1 LLVSGEVAAGVLLDV
16 ARLFSPRVAQENR
29 GEVCL
34 DLSGLGALYSSEHEL
49 GAALLR
55 KARRAGLR
63 ARVGIGSGRFVAR
76 VAARIAEG
84 VRVVPPGGERAFL
97 APLPVGLL
105 PASDDINGALRRFGI
120 ERLGELA
127 GLPPRDLGL
136 RLGPRG
142 LRLRRLARGEDRAPL
157 VLVKVPERFLEEADA
172 PYPLGEVEPLL
183 SVLAGVFE
191 RLAGRLRR
199 RGLAAGRLLLS
210 LGLDPAGN
218 DERCLKLASPTCRV
232 GTWTAVSRLSLE
244 ERPPRAPVASVRAE
258 AGVVPQK
265 ISQLEMFTPR
275 GPAPEKLDDAI
286 ACLASLSRDGRVGSP
301 RQVDSHR
308 PGEFGLVPFGQRMV
322 SLAKL
327 PPFRIP
333 LRIFRPP
340 LEVQVRLENS
350 IPAALVGGKIRGRV
364 LKSAGPWR
372 LEGEW
377 WKDQLLRRD
386 YYEVEL
392 STGSIYRLYEDR
404 PEGRPSNVNA
414 NASPPPHPW
423 FVDAICS

>member
-1 LLVSGEVAAGVLLDV
+1 MEGRRIGCLLVSGEVAAGVLLEV
-16 ARLFSPRVAQENR
+16 ARWFSPRVAQEGE

-34 DLSGLGALYSSEHEL
+34 DLSGLGALYSGEPEL

-55 KARRAGLR
+55 EARRAGLR

-84 VRVVPPGGERAFL
+84 VRVVSPGEECAFL
-97 APLPVGLL
+97 APLPVDLL
-105 PASDDINGALRRFGI
+105 PASDDINSALRRFGI

-127 GLPPRDLGL
+127 GLSPRDLGL

-157 VLVKVPERFLEEADA
+157 APIRAPEQFLEEAEA

-199 RGLAAGRLLLS
+199 RGFAAGRLLLS

-232 GTWTAVSRLSLE
+232 DTWTAVSRLSFE
-244 ERPPRAPVASVRAE
+244 EHPPRAPVALVRAE
-258 AGVVPQK
+258 AGVVPRK
-265 ISQLEMFTPR
+265 ISQLDMFAPPR
-275 GPAPEKLDDAI
+275 PAPEELDDAI
-286 ACLASLSRDGRVGSP
+286 AWLASLSGEGRVGSP
-301 RQVDSHR
+301 RPVDSHR
-308 PGEFGLVPFGQRMV
+308 PGEFRVVPFGRRMV
-322 SLAKL
+322 SPAGLS
-327 PPFRIP
+327 PVRIP

-340 LEVQVRLENS
+340 LEVQVRLEHS
-350 IPAALVGGKIRGRV
+350 APAALSGEKIRGRV

-404 PEGRPSNVNA
+404 GR
-414 NASPPPHPW
+414 W
-423 FVDAICS
+423 FVDAICG